1 MISEVGLYKIK
12 FKGGYHL
19 LRVALQNGKKVFKID
34 HGNYEPLERLSNTD
48 EYLEVICRV
57 NERYIS
63 KQEIQDHKITISWED
78 SEKRRFSMTMRNL
91 WTLKSILLELPFLQA
106 PFQYTKKK

>member
-19 LRVALQNGKKVFKID
+19 LRVATQNGNKVFKID
-34 HGNYEPLERLSNTD
+34 HGVFEPIERLAKTD
-48 EYLEVICRV
+48 DYLEVICKI
-57 NERYIS
+57 NERAIS

-78 SEKRRFSMTMRNL
+78 SEHRRFSMTMRNH
-91 WTLKSILLELPFLQA
+91 WTLKSILLDLPFLQG
-106 PFQYTKKK
+106 PFQYTKKR